1 MKASIIVFTLAILLN
16 SCSKE
21 DKINHYLNERVTELE
36 LSKYGFYKYSYTFTY
51 ENDEDEKDSLNGK
64 VFKNVLY
71 SNVKPQMQDDGKFYP
86 VPLFKN
92 VQREKLEAEK
102 ILRYVTDELDNRVIT
117 YRFVNDTLEFKSI
130 YVYEIDKNK
139 KQIAD
144 FTSEKAIL
152 NYYKNQNV
160 PFKQKLGGI
169 KYGKNKI
176 EIPYR
181 FRINNYET
189 GIYIFRYPNDPKLSY
204 QMVTTYENVK
214 ENEET
219 VYDFRHINPDN
230 VERWYNGYT
239 YELSK

>member
-1 MKASIIVFTLAILLN
+1 MKISIIIILAIFFN
-16 SCSKE
+16 SCSKK
-21 DKINHYLNERVTELE
+21 DKINHYLNKKVTELE
-36 LSKYGFYKYSYTFTY
+36 LVENGFYKYSHADTIREEDDIDGPIGTIFRY
-51 ENDEDEKDSLNGK
+51 E
-64 VFKNVLY
+64 LY
-71 SNVKPQMQDDGKFYP
+71 SNVKPQRQDDGKIYP

-92 VQREKLEAEK
+92 IALDKQKSEE
-102 ILRYVTDELDNRVIT
+102 RYSYITNELDNRVIT
-117 YRFVNDTLEFKSI
+117 YLFVNDILDFKSI

-152 NYYKNQNV
+152 NYYKNQKV
-160 PFKQKLGGI
+160 PFKQRVGGI
-169 KYGKNKI
+169 KYGKDKI
-176 EIPYR
+176 EFPYR

-189 GIYIFRYPNDPKLSY
+189 GIYIFRYPNDPELSY
-204 QMVTTYENVK
+204 QLVTTYENVK

-239 YELSK
+239 YEYVK